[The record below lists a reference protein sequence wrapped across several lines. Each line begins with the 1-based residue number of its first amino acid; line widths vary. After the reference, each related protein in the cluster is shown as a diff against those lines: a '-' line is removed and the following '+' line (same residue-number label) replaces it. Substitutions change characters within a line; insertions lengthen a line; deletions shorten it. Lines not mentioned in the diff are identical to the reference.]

1 MNLVVDSI
9 MVVLNYS
16 DALDLCSKGIEISM
30 PNHSLSVAMATD
42 THRSSFSKFCV
53 TKHPFWE
60 CERTIHQNFEN
71 MNLIGN
77 TQKEVTITMVTSLI
91 IVTHR
96 GSTTTSPH
104 NPHIYTQSAQVV
116 LNASDTY
123 YLACANFS
131 LSSIHTPWQ

>member
-1 MNLVVDSI
+1 MNFVVDSI

-42 THRSSFSKFCV
+42 THSSSFSKFRV

-71 MNLIGN
+71 MHLIGN
-77 TQKEVTITMVTSLI
+77 THKKKS
-91 IVTHR
+91 
-96 GSTTTSPH
+96 SSP
-104 NPHIYTQSAQVV
+104 
-116 LNASDTY
+116 
-123 YLACANFS
+123 
-131 LSSIHTPWQ
+131 W